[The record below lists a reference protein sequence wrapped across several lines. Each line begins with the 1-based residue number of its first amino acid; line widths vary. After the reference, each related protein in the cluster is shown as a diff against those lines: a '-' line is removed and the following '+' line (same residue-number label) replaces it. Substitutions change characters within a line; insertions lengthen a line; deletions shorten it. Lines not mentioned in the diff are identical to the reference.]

1 MITVVAFHVK
11 KITKPKTINKDIVG
25 RCKFVFGSC
34 LALRRAKTNL
44 IHLPHKLQ
52 LIAKKTSKLFLNMLE
67 LVSNDSQQLSLSC
80 QI

>member
-25 RCKFVFGSC
+25 RCKFV
-34 LALRRAKTNL
+34 LV
-44 IHLPHKLQ
+44 HVWP
-52 LIAKKTSKLFLNMLE
+52 LE
-67 LVSNDSQQLSLSC
+67 ELK

>member
-1 MITVVAFHVK
+1 MITVVVAFHVK

-34 LALRRAKTNL
+34 LALRRTKTNL

-67 LVSNDSQQLSLSC
+67 LVSNDC
-80 QI
+80 QNIR

>member
-25 RCKFVFGSC
+25 RCI
-34 LALRRAKTNL
+34 N
-44 IHLPHKLQ
+44 
-52 LIAKKTSKLFLNMLE
+52 LFLVHVWPLE
-67 LVSNDSQQLSLSC
+67 ELK

>member
-67 LVSNDSQQLSLSC
+67 LVSNDC
-80 QI
+80 QNIR

>member
-1 MITVVAFHVK
+1 MITVVVAFHVK

-52 LIAKKTSKLFLNMLE
+52 IIAKKQANYFLI
-67 LVSNDSQQLSLSC
+67 C
-80 QI
+80 

>member
-25 RCKFVFGSC
+25 RCKFVFASC

>member
-1 MITVVAFHVK
+1 MITVVVAFHVK
-11 KITKPKTINKDIVG
+11 KITKPKKINKDIVG
-25 RCKFVFGSC
+25 RCKFYFGSC

-67 LVSNDSQQLSLSC
+67 LVSNDC
-80 QI
+80 QNIR

>member
-67 LVSNDSQQLSLSC
+67 LVSNDC
-80 QI
+80 